1 MRGNIIDL
9 EKIGKLRGTFNLV
22 GGRKGIRKYINKLRL
37 TDTKKG
43 IIPSFITEEDGQDK
57 F

>member
-1 MRGNIIDL
+1 MD
-9 EKIGKLRGTFNLV
+9 KIGKPRGTFNLV
-22 GGRKGIRKYINKLRL
+22 GGRKGIRKYVNKLRL

-43 IIPSFITEEDGQDK
+43 TIPSFITEEDGQDK